1 MSVCCEEGRP
11 NRFLC
16 CLQLQVRPTK
26 VHRVLLTSR
35 SPERVMGL
43 FGVLCVISAA
53 RLRGHEF
60 SDVPLQVVGPS
71 GTAELLSTVLGV
83 SDTYLEV

>member
-1 MSVCCEEGRP
+1 
-11 NRFLC
+11 
-16 CLQLQVRPTK
+16 
-26 VHRVLLTSR
+26 
-35 SPERVMGL
+35 MGL